1 MYLNKRV
8 SLQLFW
14 SKRPNPHS
22 HNFLCLNGSLFRI
35 QKKGASNL
43 CKEED
48 KISCSSNLVQNALQA
63 LGFSGEQSP
72 ERVGLQGNT
81 LHLLGA
87 EWPLGHH
94 SLGLT
99 LQSDYRLVDGVD
111 PGAAGSVHYS
121 QALLCRNTRHAF
133 ITAGKTFYKLKCNSF
148 STGEKNTCYN
158 MILIME
164 AN

>member
-1 MYLNKRV
+1 MYWNKHV
-8 SLQLFW
+8 CGYNFFFLSKSPNLQ
-14 SKRPNPHS
+14 S
-22 HNFLCLNGSLFRI
+22 HDFLCLNVILFRI
-35 QKKGASNL
+35 KGPSYL
-43 CKEED
+43 RKEED

-63 LGFSGEQSP
+63 LRFSGEQSP

-99 LQSDYRLVDGVD
+99 LQSDYGLVDGVD

-133 ITAGKTFYKLKCNSF
+133 ITAGKTLFL
-148 STGEKNTCYN
+148 
-158 MILIME
+158 
-164 AN
+164 

>member
-1 MYLNKRV
+1 MCVPTIFFL
-8 SLQLFW
+8 
-14 SKRPNPHS
+14 SKSPNPHS
-22 HNFLCLNGSLFRI
+22 HVFLCLNVSLFRI
-35 QKKGASNL
+35 KGSSYL

-63 LGFSGEQSP
+63 LRFGGEQSP

-81 LHLLGA
+81 LHILGA

-133 ITAGKTFYKLKCNSF
+133 ITAGKTPLTFYNLKCNSF
-148 STGEKNTCYN
+148 SIGGKKYLLQYDINN
-158 MILIME
+158 GS
-164 AN
+164 